1 MDSEDVLLFVLLR
14 LLVTLRVREN
24 DDEKETAGDADL
36 EIDLE

>member
-1 MDSEDVLLFVLLR
+1 LDSEDVLLFVLLR
-14 LLVTLRVREN
+14 LLVTLRDREN

>member
-1 MDSEDVLLFVLLR
+1 LDSEDVLLFVLVR
-14 LLVTLRVREN
+14 VLVTLMVREN